1 MLNRVLW
8 VFKTLFIVLSIGVL
22 LISNEPLFMLA
33 FVVVYILLF
42 VRTLMT
48 PGRRKMR
55 RYLVLAYSGILVA
68 QLYMIETV
76 LQSGTDI
83 GVPEFIFRR
92 VLGLVIM
99 CLPILVG
106 RFVGSVKYSH
116 YYLPP
121 TDEAVGIGI
130 SELLNTAASEI
141 KNKADFI
148 GESKKKLCFE
158 NVSAFAMDLKRH
170 NPFRYVNQKSLPDEY
185 FRSARESYSDPNI
198 YIIISKTGSPPSEIL
213 SVFTQKQY
221 NHASLSFDKKLQTII
236 SYNGGEKVYSPGLNM
251 ELLEFFRKSPDSKL
265 MVYSLPCAAA
275 QKEKMLS
282 RIEKINR
289 EGSAYNILGFSVKNR
304 TKKPNILY
312 CTQFVYSMLDDAGL
326 AYFADNGKIKPTDLV
341 ELDYYRKLKFELEIT
356 FG

>member
-221 NHASLSFDKKLQTII
+221 NHA
-236 SYNGGEKVYSPGLNM
+236 
-251 ELLEFFRKSPDSKL
+251 
-265 MVYSLPCAAA
+265 
-275 QKEKMLS
+275 
-282 RIEKINR
+282 
-289 EGSAYNILGFSVKNR
+289 
-304 TKKPNILY
+304 
-312 CTQFVYSMLDDAGL
+312 
-326 AYFADNGKIKPTDLV
+326 
-341 ELDYYRKLKFELEIT
+341 
-356 FG
+356 